1 MKNLSKIAVKRPVT
15 FLMASLILIGF
26 GIFGLMNL
34 RLNLYPDVS
43 FPTVTVYTTY
53 EGVAPEDMEAL
64 ITRPIEETVGSV
76 SGIERVRSLSSQGA
90 SVVRLNFSW
99 GTDLFFAET
108 EVRKRLDMIRR
119 SLPQDA
125 DQPIVFSYDP
135 NDEPVVVLTLTS
147 STRSPRELR
156 TIATQQL
163 EQRIERISGVASAAT
178 AGGYDRQINI
188 RIRNADMRAYNLS
201 IADIAGTLRQENIQV
216 PAGQL
221 EEGETTYS
229 LRTVGDFRNIDQIR
243 NTIVGNFDGNP
254 VYLRDVARIEDGIA
268 QPIGNVRVQGNDG
281 VVINV
286 YRQSDSNVVMA
297 AGGVMGSLDDL
308 RAILPAGVQLDVL
321 TNQADFIEMSIS
333 NLIRTGFQAV
343 FLVMLMLLIF
353 LRSGRSSLIV
363 AISIPVS
370 IIATFSIMHWADVSM
385 NIISLSG
392 LTLAVGL
399 VVDNA
404 VVVLENI
411 FRFKEDGKESGTSAV
426 AGAQEVAAPVVMST
440 LTTLVVFL
448 PVLFVPGIA
457 GLLFRDLALTVSF
470 ALIVSVL
477 VALTLIP
484 VMVSRFFRE
493 PDTGASGN
501 STEGDGSDEAGGR
514 GDAMGQ
520 SNPDSRKT
528 PFRRLLD
535 WRSRNMVTRILSIPV
550 FLIVL
555 PLYPLYLALA
565 WTIGGIGSFFRNRTA
580 PFLGRMFQRLEDRYR
595 RTIDAVVP
603 HSGVTVL
610 LAFALLA
617 ATIPIFYRLG
627 GEFFPT
633 VDENRIVLEVQR
645 EPGVNLFELERT
657 IIQMEEIIRRD
668 VPELRLIVSDY
679 GDKIGIEGADNP
691 GGNQGVI
698 RIELVPIEQ
707 RSRSQFEITA
717 ALLEALQD
725 VPAAN
730 VRELREDP
738 LSPDGETGLIVQIY
752 GFDPEI
758 REGLAHAAMFRMR
771 EIDGIAGLFSSVD
784 QGRPE
789 LRINMDRERI
799 ARVGMTT
806 AQVTSAVSDAVRG
819 DVATTFVDQGVEFE
833 VLVQLDPFDRA
844 HSGLLDE
851 IQIRAPAGDWM
862 PLKNLARIDRVTGP
876 ASIHRIN
883 QERMVEINADLAG
896 VDLRSATEKTRA
908 ALNQLNWP
916 DGYRYEV
923 GGAAEDQQRSFFY
936 LMIAFLIAGILTY
949 MVMASQF
956 ESLLEPLIII
966 VTIPLALSGVLLM
979 LWFTST
985 PISVTAMVGLV
996 LLTGIVVNNG
1006 IVMIDYIKILRARG
1020 QERRQAIVNGATRR
1034 LRPILMTALTTI
1046 LAMTPLALQ
1055 IGAGAETW
1063 SPMARTV
1070 IGGLTMST
1078 ILMLFAVPC
1087 MYNLV
1092 NTLVEKAGFDSVHK
1106 EDPLSDSRASAAS

>member
-1 MKNLSKIAVKRPVT
+1 MKNLSSLAVRRPVT
-15 FLMASLILIGF
+15 FLMGSLILIGF
-26 GIFGLMNL
+26 GIFGLLNL

-53 EGVAPEDMEAL
+53 EGVAPEDMETL

-163 EQRIERISGVASAAT
+163 EQRIERVRGVASAAT
-178 AGGYDRQINI
+178 AGGFDRQINI
-188 RIRNADMRAYNLS
+188 RIRNADMRAYNLDIS
-201 IADIAGTLRQENIQV
+201 DIASTLRQENIQV

-229 LRTVGDFRNIDQIR
+229 LRTVGDFRNIEQIR
-243 NTIVGNFDGNP
+243 GTIVGNHDGNP
-254 VYLRDVARIEDGIA
+254 VYLRDVARVEDGIA

-281 VVINV
+281 VVINI
-286 YRQSDSNVVMA
+286 YRQSDSNVVTAASGVMA
-297 AGGVMGSLDDL
+297 ALDDL
-308 RAILPAGVQLDVL
+308 RVILPPGVQLDVL

-343 FLVMLMLLIF
+343 FLVMIMLLLF

-411 FRFKEDGKESGTSAV
+411 FRFREDGNDGAKSAV
-426 AGAQEVAAPVVMST
+426 SGAQEVAGPVVMST

-470 ALIVSVL
+470 ALVVSVL

-484 VMVSRFFRE
+484 VMASRFFSKEAAR
-493 PDTGASGN
+493 
-501 STEGDGSDEAGGR
+501 EAGAQEPR
-514 GDAMGQ
+514 
-520 SNPDSRKT
+520 RT

-535 WRSRNMVTRILSIPV
+535 WRRRSMANRILSIPV

-565 WTIGGIGSFFRNRTA
+565 WIAGGIGSAFSNRLA
-580 PFLGRMFQRLEDRYR
+580 PMLGRMFQRLEDRYR

-603 HSGVTVL
+603 RSGVTVL

-657 IIQMEEIIRRD
+657 IIQMEDIIRRD

-698 RIELVPIEQ
+698 RVELVPVGE

-717 ALLEALQD
+717 ALLEAMQD
-725 VPAAN
+725 VPGAS

-752 GFDPEI
+752 GFDPEV
-758 REGLAHAAMFRMR
+758 REGLAYAAMHRMR
-771 EIDGIAGLFSSVD
+771 DIDGIAGLFSSVD

-806 AQVTSAVSDAVRG
+806 AQVTSAVSNAVRG

-851 IQIRAPAGDWM
+851 IQIRSPGGDWM

-883 QERMVEINADLAG
+883 QERMVEINADLGG
-896 VDLRSATEKTRA
+896 VDLRSATEQTRA

-916 DGYRYEV
+916 EGYRYEV

-979 LWFTST
+979 LWFTGT
-985 PISVTAMVGLV
+985 PVSVTAMVGLV

-1020 QERRQAIVNGATRR
+1020 QDRHQAIVNGATRR

-1092 NTLVEKAGFDSVHK
+1092 NKMVEKAGFDSVHK
-1106 EDPLSDSRASAAS
+1106 EDPLSGDAAAASS